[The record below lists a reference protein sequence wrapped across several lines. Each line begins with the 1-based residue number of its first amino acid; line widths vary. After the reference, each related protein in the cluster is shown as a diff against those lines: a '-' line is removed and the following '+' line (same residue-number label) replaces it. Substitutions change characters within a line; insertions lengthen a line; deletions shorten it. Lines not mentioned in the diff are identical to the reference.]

1 MTHYYYLICA
11 GSQVDTNSRFYR
23 VGVGTS
29 RQADSDFLF
38 LTAAA
43 VDKGWYFERVSAA
56 SDDFVSKIAESLY
69 PDDDGTKMIRLKIR
83 QCLIRDVV
91 RAIKKG
97 EALPADVNSA
107 KNRLNSLH
115 YLSLNYRVAQ
125 VKSRR

>member
-11 GSQVDTNSRFYR
+11 GAQVDTNSRFFR

-29 RQADSDFLF
+29 RQANSDFLF

-43 VDKGWYFERVSAA
+43 VDKGWYFEKVSAA
-56 SDDFVSKIAESLY
+56 SDDFVRKLAESLY
-69 PDDDGTKMIRLKIR
+69 PTTDGTSLLRLQVK

-91 RAIKKG
+91 RAIKRG
-97 EALPADVNSA
+97 ETLPSDVNSA
-107 KNRLNSLH
+107 KNRLNSLQ

>member
-11 GSQVDTNSRFYR
+11 GAQVDENTQFFR

-29 RQADSDFLF
+29 RQANSDFLF
-38 LTAAA
+38 LTAQA
-43 VDKGWYFERVSAA
+43 VNKGWYFERVSDE
-56 SDDFVSKIAESLY
+56 SDEFIRKIADSLY
-69 PDDDGTKMIRLKIR
+69 PDDEGTKMMRLKIR

-91 RAIKKG
+91 RSIKKG

-107 KNRLNSLH
+107 KNRLNTLQF
-115 YLSLNYRVAQ
+115 LSLNYRVAQ

>member
-11 GSQVDTNSRFYR
+11 GAQVDQNTQFFR

-29 RQADSDFLF
+29 RQANSDFLF

-56 SDDFVSKIAESLY
+56 SDDFVRKIAESLY
-69 PDDDGTKMIRLKIR
+69 PDDEGTKMLRLKFR

-91 RAIKKG
+91 RAIKRG
-97 EALPADVNSA
+97 EALPSDVNSA
-107 KNRLNSLH
+107 KNRLNSLQF
-115 YLSLNYRVAQ
+115 LSLNYRVAQ

>member
-11 GSQVDTNSRFYR
+11 GAQVDQNTQFFR

-29 RQADSDFLF
+29 RQANSDFLF

-56 SDDFVSKIAESLY
+56 SDDFVRKIAESLY
-69 PDDDGTKMIRLKIR
+69 PDDEGTKMLRLKFR
-83 QCLIRDVV
+83 QCLVRDVV

-97 EALPADVNSA
+97 EALPTDVNSA
-107 KNRLNSLH
+107 KNRINTLQF
-115 YLSLNYRVAQ
+115 LSLNYRVAQ

>member
-11 GSQVDTNSRFYR
+11 DAQVDQNTQFFR

-29 RQADSDFLF
+29 RQANSDFLF

-56 SDDFVSKIAESLY
+56 SDDFVRKIAESLY
-69 PDDDGTKMIRLKIR
+69 PDDEGTKMLRLKFR
-83 QCLIRDVV
+83 QCLVRDVV

-97 EALPADVNSA
+97 EALPSDVNSA
-107 KNRLNSLH
+107 KNRLNSLQF
-115 YLSLNYRVAQ
+115 LSLNYRVAQ

>member
-11 GSQVDTNSRFYR
+11 GSKVDQDSLFFR

-29 RQADSDFLF
+29 SPANSDFLF

-43 VDKGWYFERVSAA
+43 VDKGWYFERVSDV
-56 SDDFVSKIAESLY
+56 SDGFVRKIADSIY
-69 PDDDGTKMIRLKIR
+69 PDNDGTKMMRLIIR
-83 QCLIRDVV
+83 QCLVRDVV
-91 RAIKKG
+91 RSIKKG
-97 EALPADVNSA
+97 LALPSDVVSA

>member
-11 GSQVDTNSRFYR
+11 GAQVDENTQFFR

-29 RQADSDFLF
+29 RQANSDFLF

-56 SDDFVSKIAESLY
+56 SDDFVRKLAESLY
-69 PDDDGTKMIRLKIR
+69 PTTDGTSLLRLQVK

-91 RAIKKG
+91 RAIKRG
-97 EALPADVNSA
+97 ETLPSDVNSA
-107 KNRLNSLH
+107 KNRLNSLQ

>member
-1 MTHYYYLICA
+1 MIHYYYLICA
-11 GSQVDTNSRFYR
+11 GAQVDQNTQFFR

-29 RQADSDFLF
+29 RQANSDFLF

-56 SDDFVSKIAESLY
+56 SDDFVRKIAESLY
-69 PDDDGTKMIRLKIR
+69 PDDEGTKMLRLKFR
-83 QCLIRDVV
+83 QCLVRDVV

-97 EALPADVNSA
+97 EALPTDVNSA
-107 KNRLNSLH
+107 KNRINTLQ

>member
-1 MTHYYYLICA
+1 MIHYYYLICA
-11 GSQVDTNSRFYR
+11 GTQVDQNTQFFR

-29 RQADSDFLF
+29 RQANSDFLF

-56 SDDFVSKIAESLY
+56 SDDFVRKIAESLY
-69 PDDDGTKMIRLKIR
+69 PDDEGTKMLRLKFR
-83 QCLIRDVV
+83 QCLVRDVV

-97 EALPADVNSA
+97 EALPTDVNSA
-107 KNRLNSLH
+107 KNRINTLQ